1 MKAKRFTWHSPLSI
15 KHYALSIMHYA
26 LCIVLLSGLS
36 MSMTSCSDDDDDK
49 DGRSAEE
56 IAQDP
61 YEKESEAGDALYRIV
76 SQLSVCDSLPDN
88 WKTATFEPKLG
99 QVLDQSQP
107 RVRTITVANAAEA
120 VTRYNSLTGK
130 NLPATTTS
138 DTYSVDGVGTLT
150 FTMGAAGTVA
160 TIDVDVKQMPQLAQL
175 RLVSAASVGENG
187 SFDGEPYYRFG
198 DVVQDK
204 EGHYWICVRPAY
216 SPDKKEDTHWMSFQV
231 GPKNV
236 KTYQKSK
243 CLEQKYP
250 VDLGVQKEKMQY
262 LAQLLA
268 ILANPQ
274 GYKTKAGTAGNYFN
288 NHTTGLGGLNEA
300 AMPVKD
306 LITLAKLWEQY
317 NIWDKVMPAGL
328 DTDEVNDFKNR
339 FKDDKDDLR
348 FIYEKGS
355 TSGTT
360 LTIQTVTYNNA
371 ETFYT
376 SLPNYTAVKM
386 DMREVDFDIT
396 NSYTGR
402 GVSGKKAYA
411 VNDAFVV
418 RYKTGFQIS
427 SNWFFNPKPTEA
439 IEGVTEV
446 FRFNACKDKA
456 AFTKDEAE
464 VGMIMAKNG
473 KFYTSE
479 AGCTDAKTAPVA
491 YVVYIGNDAEASGAY
506 RGLAMSYSE
515 SNEMKWDET
524 ESRKEVCIEDTRKNT
539 NSWEK
544 QNNGVSRT
552 EKLATDGHDHPAA
565 KWAYN
570 FVVDGF
576 NPSVYGFSRWF
587 LPTVGQW
594 LMACKGLGGTIKH
607 EDQKEVY
614 SVDKLDKNLDYNIR
628 ENAPNFSIRA
638 IAWTST
644 EVDSK
649 NAVYF
654 ALQLEQKTQTRIH
667 SKEFHADVRPF
678 IAF

>member
-1 MKAKRFTWHSPLSI
+1 MNKKVFNWMLMA
-15 KHYALSIMHYA
+15 AV
-26 LCIVLLSGLS
+26 VLGLS
-36 MSMTSCSDDDDDK
+36 FAVTACSDDDDDK

-61 YEKESEAGDALYRIV
+61 YEKESEAGDALYRLV
-76 SQLSVCDSLPDN
+76 SQLSVCDSLPND
-88 WKTATFEPKLG
+88 WKTATFEPRLG
-99 QVLDQSQP
+99 VVLDQSQP
-107 RVRTITVANAAEA
+107 RVRTITVANATEA

-130 NLPATTTS
+130 NLAATTTS
-138 DTYSVDGVGTLT
+138 DTYTVDGVGTLQLT
-150 FTMGAAGTVA
+150 VGGAGTIA
-160 TIDVDVKQMPQLAQL
+160 TIDVDVKQMPQLQQL
-175 RLVSAASVGENG
+175 RMVAVADMGENG
-187 SFDGEPYYRFG
+187 SFKGDAYYRFG
-198 DVVQDK
+198 DVVKDK
-204 EGHYWICVRPAY
+204 DSCYWICVRPAY
-216 SPDKKEDTHWMSFQV
+216 SANGKEDTHWMSFHLA
-231 GPKNV
+231 PKNI
-236 KTYQKSK
+236 KTYTKK
-243 CLEQKYP
+243 GCKEQVYP

-274 GYKTKAGTAGNYFN
+274 GYKEEAGNAGNYFN
-288 NHTTGLGGLNEA
+288 KHTTGLGGLNEE

-306 LITLAKLWEQY
+306 LMTLAKLWEQFK
-317 NIWDKVMPAGL
+317 IWEMVKPGGD
-328 DTDEVNDFKNR
+328 DEDVDDFKNR
-339 FKDDKDDLR
+339 FKQTVR

-355 TSGTT
+355 TSGKT
-360 LTIQTVTYNNA
+360 LTIQTAVYNDA
-371 ETFYT
+371 TTFYT
-376 SLPNYTAVKM
+376 SIPNYAAVKM
-386 DMREVDFDIT
+386 DMSEVDFDIT
-396 NSYTGR
+396 NSYAVNGI
-402 GVSGKKAYA
+402 SGKHAYP
-411 VNDAFVV
+411 VPDAFVV

-427 SNWFFNPKPTEA
+427 SNWVFNPDPTKA
-439 IEGVTEV
+439 IPGVKEV
-446 FRFNACKDKA
+446 FRFNANKDKA
-456 AFTKDEAE
+456 AYTRDEAQ
-464 VGMIMAKNG
+464 VGMIMGKDG

-479 AGCTDAKTAPVA
+479 DGCKAANTSHVA

-524 ESRKEVCIEDTRKNT
+524 DSRKEVCIEDTRKNT

-614 SVDKLDKNLDYNIR
+614 SVDKLDKNLYYNIR
-628 ENAPNFSIRA
+628 ENAAPNFSIRA
-638 IAWTST
+638 FAWTST

-654 ALQLEQKTQTRIH
+654 ALQPDQKTETHTH

>member
-1 MKAKRFTWHSPLSI
+1 MNKKVFNWMLMA
-15 KHYALSIMHYA
+15 AV
-26 LCIVLLSGLS
+26 VLGLS
-36 MSMTSCSDDDDDK
+36 FAVTACSDDDDDK

-61 YEKESEAGDALYRIV
+61 YEKESEAGDALYRLV
-76 SQLSVCDSLPDN
+76 SQLSVCDSLPND
-88 WKTATFEPKLG
+88 WKTATFEPRLG
-99 QVLDQSQP
+99 VVLDQSQP
-107 RVRTITVANAAEA
+107 RVRTITVANATEA

-130 NLPATTTS
+130 NLAATTTS
-138 DTYSVDGVGTLT
+138 DTYTVDGVGTLQLT
-150 FTMGAAGTVA
+150 VGGAGTIA
-160 TIDVDVKQMPQLAQL
+160 TIDVDVKQMPQLQQL
-175 RLVSAASVGENG
+175 RMVAVADMGENG
-187 SFDGEPYYRFG
+187 SFKGDAYYRFG
-198 DVVQDK
+198 DVVKDK
-204 EGHYWICVRPAY
+204 DSCYWICVRPAY
-216 SPDKKEDTHWMSFQV
+216 SANGKEDTHWMSFHLA
-231 GPKNV
+231 PKNLKV
-236 KTYQKSK
+236 YTKKGCK
-243 CLEQKYP
+243 EQVYP

-274 GYKTKAGTAGNYFN
+274 GYKEEAGNAGNYFN
-288 NHTTGLGGLNEA
+288 KHTTGLGGLNEE

-306 LITLAKLWEQY
+306 LMTLAKLWEQFK
-317 NIWDKVMPAGL
+317 IWEMVMPGG
-328 DTDEVNDFKNR
+328 DDVDDFKDR
-339 FKDDKDDLR
+339 FKQTVR

-355 TSGTT
+355 TSGKT
-360 LTIQTVTYNNA
+360 LTIQTAVYNDA
-371 ETFYT
+371 TTFYT
-376 SLPNYTAVKM
+376 SIPNYAAVKM
-386 DMREVDFDIT
+386 DMSEVDFDIT
-396 NSYTGR
+396 NSYAVNGI
-402 GVSGKKAYA
+402 SGKHAYP
-411 VNDAFVV
+411 VDDAFVV

-427 SNWFFNPKPTEA
+427 SNWVFNPDPTKA
-439 IEGVTEV
+439 IPGVKEV
-446 FRFNACKDKA
+446 FRFNANKDKA
-456 AFTKDEAE
+456 AYTRDEAQ
-464 VGMIMAKNG
+464 VGMIMGKDG

-479 AGCTDAKTAPVA
+479 DGCKAANTSHVA

-506 RGLAMSYSE
+506 RGLAMSYSA

-524 ESRKEVCIEDTRKNT
+524 DSRKEVCIEDTRKNT

-614 SVDKLDKNLDYNIR
+614 SVDKLDKNLYYNIR
-628 ENAPNFSIRA
+628 ENAAPNFSIRA
-638 IAWTST
+638 FAWTST

-654 ALQLEQKTQTRIH
+654 ALQPDQKTETRIH
-667 SKEFHADVRPF
+667 SKEFNADVRPF